1 MKVYVIDLPVHI
13 PAENAEEAQRW
24 WEHHFGGDGPATISV
39 DGANPVRVFY
49 VNCEAREVNES
60 DHSYDSED
68 SSLDPAWVES
78 FRLPHDEP
86 ITRTHVHAGN
96 PEHRGTYQGVVNG
109 MHAWR
114 CSCGDTVF
122 TVVVPPPR
130 PDVFGRDW
138 GPTNDEELCATCGQP
153 DNCGD
158 CDHGPMTDDDY
169 RTLTRFDEPEGWDG
183 SRPLQ

>member
-1 MKVYVIDLPVHI
+1 MTLDMERI
-13 PAENAEEAQRW
+13 AE
-24 WEHHFGGDGPATISV
+24 
-39 DGANPVRVFY
+39 RVTDEWQECDKEF
-49 VNCEAREVNES
+49 VSETTDDERDREVIEVTS
-60 DHSYDSED
+60 IDEVVT
-68 SSLDPAWVES
+68 P
-78 FRLPHDEP
+78 EP
-86 ITRTHVHAGN
+86 ITRTHVHAGT

-122 TVVVPPPR
+122 TAVVPPPR

-138 GPTNDEELCATCGQP
+138 GTTNDEELCSTCGQP

-158 CDHGPMTDDDY
+158 CTHEPLTDADY
-169 RTLTRFDEPEGWDG
+169 RTLTMFDEPEGWDG